1 MKKGTKGML
10 IAAGA
15 FAVAGIGFCIGGISV
30 AAVET
35 GGNVF
40 DQAGQLLQDNDYPL
54 AGLIHWG
61 NAQYHSSDI
70 DWDALDGN
78 TVDMDFASDLEIS
91 LKYDELLIQEY
102 DGDKIRVNVANDA
115 KNDVVVKETSG
126 KITITDTRSGNVKK
140 KKQIKVI
147 VPSGKDF
154 DTISLGVD
162 MGTIDLECDLKV
174 QELSV
179 EVGAGE
185 FSGYGNI
192 TAAYCD
198 LQVGAGTIDID
209 QLDIQKLNAD
219 CSAGEIDMVVTGK
232 EKDYNYDLS
241 CGMGEINLEDSEYSG
256 LGIEKN
262 ISNEGARKD
271 MVLECGMG
279 EIDVEFTGEKQN
291 LAERFFQ
298 TRSGVKLCNK

>member
-40 DQAGQLLQDNDYPL
+40 DQAGQLIQDNDYPL

-154 DTISLGVD
+154 DTVSLGVD

-219 CSAGEIDMVVTGK
+219 CGAGEIDMVVTGK

-256 LGIEKN
+256 IGIEKN

-279 EIDVEFTGEKQN
+279 EIDVEFTGE
-291 LAERFFQ
+291 
-298 TRSGVKLCNK
+298 S

>member
-15 FAVAGIGFCIGGISV
+15 FAVAGVGFCIGGISV

-256 LGIEKN
+256 IGIEKN

-279 EIDVEFTGEKQN
+279 EIDVEFTGEN
-291 LAERFFQ
+291 
-298 TRSGVKLCNK
+298 

>member
-15 FAVAGIGFCIGGISV
+15 FAVAGVGFCIGGISV

-154 DTISLGVD
+154 DTVSLGVD

-241 CGMGEINLEDSEYSG
+241 CGMCEINLEDSEFSG
-256 LGIEKN
+256 IGIEKN

-279 EIDVEFTGEKQN
+279 EIDVEFTGE
-291 LAERFFQ
+291 
-298 TRSGVKLCNK
+298 S

>member
-10 IAAGA
+10 IAVGA
-15 FAVAGIGFCIGGISV
+15 FAVAGVGFCIGGISV

-140 KKQIKVI
+140 KKQIKVSI
-147 VPSGKDF
+147 PSVKEF
-154 DTISLGVD
+154 DTVSLGVD

-209 QLDIQKLNAD
+209 QIDVQKLNAD
-219 CSAGEIDMVVTGK
+219 CGAGEIDMVVTGK

-241 CGMGEINLEDSEYSG
+241 CGMGEIDLEDSEYSG

-279 EIDVEFTGEKQN
+279 EIDVEFTGE
-291 LAERFFQ
+291 
-298 TRSGVKLCNK
+298 S

>member
-1 MKKGTKGML
+1 MKKGTKGIL

-15 FAVAGIGFCIGGISV
+15 FAVAGIGLCIGGISV

-154 DTISLGVD
+154 DTVSLGVD

-219 CSAGEIDMVVTGK
+219 CGAGEIDMVVTGK

-241 CGMGEINLEDSEYSG
+241 CGMGEIDLENSEYSG
-256 LGIEKN
+256 LGIEKT
-262 ISNEGARKD
+262 ISNEGAQKD

-279 EIDVEFTGEKQN
+279 EIDVEFTGE
-291 LAERFFQ
+291 
-298 TRSGVKLCNK
+298 S

>member
-10 IAAGA
+10 IAVGA

-154 DTISLGVD
+154 DTVSLGVD

-219 CSAGEIDMVVTGK
+219 CGAGEIDMVVTGK

-279 EIDVEFTGEKQN
+279 EIDVEFTGEN
-291 LAERFFQ
+291 
-298 TRSGVKLCNK
+298 

>member
-15 FAVAGIGFCIGGISV
+15 FAVAGIGLCIGGISV

-61 NAQYHSSDI
+61 NVQYHSSDI

-140 KKQIKVI
+140 KKQIKVSI
-147 VPSGKDF
+147 PSVKEF
-154 DTISLGVD
+154 DTVSLGVD

-219 CSAGEIDMVVTGK
+219 CGAGEIDMVVTGK

-279 EIDVEFTGEKQN
+279 EIDVEFTGE
-291 LAERFFQ
+291 
-298 TRSGVKLCNK
+298 S

>member
-15 FAVAGIGFCIGGISV
+15 FAVAGIGLCIGGISV

-35 GGNVF
+35 GVNVF

-154 DTISLGVD
+154 DTVSLGVD

-192 TAAYCD
+192 TAANCD

-219 CSAGEIDMVVTGK
+219 CGAGEIDMVVTGK

-256 LGIEKN
+256 IGIEKN

-279 EIDVEFTGEKQN
+279 EIDVEFTGE
-291 LAERFFQ
+291 
-298 TRSGVKLCNK
+298 S

>member
-35 GGNVF
+35 GVNVF

-61 NAQYHSSDI
+61 NVQYHSSDI

-154 DTISLGVD
+154 DTVSLGVD

-174 QELSV
+174 QELSM

-219 CSAGEIDMVVTGK
+219 CGAGEIDMVVTGK

-279 EIDVEFTGEKQN
+279 EIDVEFTGE
-291 LAERFFQ
+291 
-298 TRSGVKLCNK
+298 S

>member
-1 MKKGTKGML
+1 MKKGTKRML
-10 IAAGA
+10 IAAGV
-15 FAVAGIGFCIGGISV
+15 FAVAGIGLCIGGISV

-40 DQAGQLLQDNDYPL
+40 DQAGQMILDKDYPL
-54 AGLIHWG
+54 AGLIHLG
-61 NAQYHSSDI
+61 NTTYRSSDI
-70 DWDALDGN
+70 NWDEVEGN
-78 TVDMDFASDLEIS
+78 TVDMEFASDLEIS

-102 DGDKIRVNVANDA
+102 DGDKIRVDVADDG
-115 KNDVVVKETSG
+115 KNDIVARETSG

-140 KKQIKVI
+140 KKLVKVS
-147 VPSGKDF
+147 VPSGKEF
-154 DTISLGVD
+154 DTVSLGVD
-162 MGTIDLECDLKV
+162 MGTVDLECNLNV
-174 QELSV
+174 QDFSV

-192 TAAYCD
+192 TAVNCD

-209 QLDIQKLNAD
+209 QIDVQNLSAD
-219 CSAGEIDMVVTGK
+219 CGAGEIDLVVTGK

-241 CGMGEINLEDSEYSG
+241 CGMGNIDLEDSEYSG

-262 ISNEGARKD
+262 ISNEGANKE

-279 EIDVEFTGEKQN
+279 EIDVEFTGED
-291 LAERFFQ
+291 
-298 TRSGVKLCNK
+298 

>member
-102 DGDKIRVNVANDA
+102 DGDKIRVNVANDT

-126 KITITDTRSGNVKK
+126 KIMITDTRSGNVKK
-140 KKQIKVI
+140 KKQIKVSI
-147 VPSGKDF
+147 PSVKEF
-154 DTISLGVD
+154 DTVSLGVD

-209 QLDIQKLNAD
+209 QLDVQKLNAD
-219 CSAGEIDMVVTGK
+219 CGAGEIDMVVTGK
-232 EKDYNYDLS
+232 EKDYNYELS
-241 CGMGEINLEDSEYSG
+241 CGMGEIDLEDSEYSG

-262 ISNEGARKD
+262 ISNEGAQKD

-279 EIDVEFTGEKQN
+279 EIDVEFTGEN
-291 LAERFFQ
+291 
-298 TRSGVKLCNK
+298 

>member
-140 KKQIKVI
+140 KKQIKVS
-147 VPSGKDF
+147 VPSVKEF
-154 DTISLGVD
+154 DTVSLGVD

-174 QELSV
+174 RELSV
-179 EVGAGE
+179 
-185 FSGYGNI
+185 
-192 TAAYCD
+192 
-198 LQVGAGTIDID
+198 
-209 QLDIQKLNAD
+209 
-219 CSAGEIDMVVTGK
+219 
-232 EKDYNYDLS
+232 
-241 CGMGEINLEDSEYSG
+241 
-256 LGIEKN
+256 
-262 ISNEGARKD
+262 
-271 MVLECGMG
+271 
-279 EIDVEFTGEKQN
+279 
-291 LAERFFQ
+291 
-298 TRSGVKLCNK
+298 

>member
-10 IAAGA
+10 IAVGA
-15 FAVAGIGFCIGGISV
+15 FAVAGVGFCIGGISV

-154 DTISLGVD
+154 DTVSLGVD

-209 QLDIQKLNAD
+209 QIDVQKLNAD
-219 CSAGEIDMVVTGK
+219 CGADEIDMVVTGK
-232 EKDYNYDLS
+232 EKDYNYELS
-241 CGMGEINLEDSEYSG
+241 CGMGEIDLENSEYSG
-256 LGIEKN
+256 LGIEKT
-262 ISNEGARKD
+262 ISNEGAQKD

-279 EIDVEFTGEKQN
+279 EIDVEFTGE
-291 LAERFFQ
+291 
-298 TRSGVKLCNK
+298 S

>member
-15 FAVAGIGFCIGGISV
+15 FAVAGIGLCIGGISV

-61 NAQYHSSDI
+61 NVQYHSSDI
-70 DWDALDGN
+70 DWDDLDEN

-91 LKYDELLIQEY
+91 LKYDELLIQKY

-147 VPSGKDF
+147 VPSVKDF
-154 DTISLGVD
+154 DTVSLGVD

-219 CSAGEIDMVVTGK
+219 CGAGEIDMVVTGK

-241 CGMGEINLEDSEYSG
+241 CGMGEIDLENSEYSG
-256 LGIEKN
+256 LGIEKT
-262 ISNEGARKD
+262 ISNEGAQKD

-279 EIDVEFTGEKQN
+279 EIDVEFTGEK
-291 LAERFFQ
+291 
-298 TRSGVKLCNK
+298 

>member
-15 FAVAGIGFCIGGISV
+15 FAVAGVGFCIGGISV

-115 KNDVVVKETSG
+115 NNDVVVKETSG

-154 DTISLGVD
+154 DTVSLGVD

-209 QLDIQKLNAD
+209 QIDVQKLNAD
-219 CSAGEIDMVVTGK
+219 CGAGEIDMVVTGK
-232 EKDYNYDLS
+232 EKDYNYELS
-241 CGMGEINLEDSEYSG
+241 CGMGEIDLENSEYSG
-256 LGIEKN
+256 LGIEKT
-262 ISNEGARKD
+262 ISNEGAQKD

-279 EIDVEFTGEKQN
+279 EIDVEFTGE
-291 LAERFFQ
+291 
-298 TRSGVKLCNK
+298 S

>member
-15 FAVAGIGFCIGGISV
+15 FAVAGIGLCIGGISV

-154 DTISLGVD
+154 DTVSLGVD

-192 TAAYCD
+192 TAANCD

-209 QLDIQKLNAD
+209 QIDVQKLNAD
-219 CSAGEIDMVVTGK
+219 CGAGEIDMVVTGK

-241 CGMGEINLEDSEYSG
+241 CGMGEIDLENSEYSG
-256 LGIEKN
+256 LGIEKT
-262 ISNEGARKD
+262 ISNEGAQKD

-279 EIDVEFTGEKQN
+279 EIDVEFTGEK
-291 LAERFFQ
+291 
-298 TRSGVKLCNK
+298 

>member
-15 FAVAGIGFCIGGISV
+15 FAVAGIGLCIGGISV

-35 GGNVF
+35 GVNVF

-154 DTISLGVD
+154 DTVSLGVD

-219 CSAGEIDMVVTGK
+219 CGAGEIDMVVTGK

-256 LGIEKN
+256 IGIEKN

-279 EIDVEFTGEKQN
+279 EIDVEFTGE
-291 LAERFFQ
+291 
-298 TRSGVKLCNK
+298 S

>member
-15 FAVAGIGFCIGGISV
+15 FAVAGIGLCIGGISV

-54 AGLIHWG
+54 AGLIHLG
-61 NAQYHSSDI
+61 NMKYHSSDI

-154 DTISLGVD
+154 DTVSLGVD

-174 QELSV
+174 QELSM

-219 CSAGEIDMVVTGK
+219 CGAGEIDMVVTGK

-279 EIDVEFTGEKQN
+279 EIDVEFTGE
-291 LAERFFQ
+291 
-298 TRSGVKLCNK
+298 S

>member
-15 FAVAGIGFCIGGISV
+15 FAVAGIGLCIGGISV

-61 NAQYHSSDI
+61 NVQYHSSDI
-70 DWDALDGN
+70 DWDDLDGN

-154 DTISLGVD
+154 DTVSLGVD

-174 QELSV
+174 QELSM

-219 CSAGEIDMVVTGK
+219 CGAGEIDMVVTGK

-241 CGMGEINLEDSEYSG
+241 CGMGEIDLEDSEYSG

-279 EIDVEFTGEKQN
+279 EIDVEFTGE
-291 LAERFFQ
+291 
-298 TRSGVKLCNK
+298 S

>member
-154 DTISLGVD
+154 DTVSLGVD

-174 QELSV
+174 QELSM

-219 CSAGEIDMVVTGK
+219 CGAGEIDMVVTGK

-256 LGIEKN
+256 IGIEKN

-279 EIDVEFTGEKQN
+279 EIDVEFTGE
-291 LAERFFQ
+291 
-298 TRSGVKLCNK
+298 S

>member
-61 NAQYHSSDI
+61 NVQYHSSDI

-174 QELSV
+174 QELSM

-219 CSAGEIDMVVTGK
+219 CGAGEIDMVVTGK

-241 CGMGEINLEDSEYSG
+241 CGMGEIDLEDSEYSG

-279 EIDVEFTGEKQN
+279 EIDVEFTGEN
-291 LAERFFQ
+291 
-298 TRSGVKLCNK
+298 

>member
-15 FAVAGIGFCIGGISV
+15 FAVAGIGLCIGGISV

-40 DQAGQLLQDNDYPL
+40 DQAGQLLQDNGYPL

-154 DTISLGVD
+154 DTVSLGVD

-256 LGIEKN
+256 IGIEKN

-279 EIDVEFTGEKQN
+279 EIDVEFTGE
-291 LAERFFQ
+291 
-298 TRSGVKLCNK
+298 S

>member
-219 CSAGEIDMVVTGK
+219 CGAGEIDMVVTGK

-256 LGIEKN
+256 IGIEKN

-279 EIDVEFTGEKQN
+279 EIDVEFTGE
-291 LAERFFQ
+291 
-298 TRSGVKLCNK
+298 S

>member
-232 EKDYNYDLS
+232 EKDYNYELS
-241 CGMGEINLEDSEYSG
+241 CGMGEIDLENSEYSG
-256 LGIEKN
+256 LGIEKT
-262 ISNEGARKD
+262 ISNEGAQKD

-279 EIDVEFTGEKQN
+279 EIDVEFTGE
-291 LAERFFQ
+291 
-298 TRSGVKLCNK
+298 S

>member
-10 IAAGA
+10 IAVGA

-154 DTISLGVD
+154 DTVSLGVD

-209 QLDIQKLNAD
+209 QIDVQKLNAD
-219 CSAGEIDMVVTGK
+219 CGAGEIDMVVTGK

-256 LGIEKN
+256 IGIEKT
-262 ISNEGARKD
+262 ISNEGAQKD

-279 EIDVEFTGEKQN
+279 EIDVEFTGE
-291 LAERFFQ
+291 
-298 TRSGVKLCNK
+298 S

>member
-15 FAVAGIGFCIGGISV
+15 FAVAGIGLCIGGISV

-54 AGLIHWG
+54 AGLIHLG
-61 NAQYHSSDI
+61 HAQYHSSDI

-102 DGDKIRVNVANDA
+102 DGDKIRVNVANDT

-140 KKQIKVI
+140 KKQIKVSI
-147 VPSGKDF
+147 PSVKEF
-154 DTISLGVD
+154 DTVSLGVD
-162 MGTIDLECDLKV
+162 A
-174 QELSV
+174 V
-179 EVGAGE
+179 E
-185 FSGYGNI
+185 FCGYGNI
-192 TAAYCD
+192 TAAKCD

-209 QLDIQKLNAD
+209 QIDVQKLNAD
-219 CSAGEIDMVVTGK
+219 CGAGEIDMVVTGK

-256 LGIEKN
+256 IGIEKN

-279 EIDVEFTGEKQN
+279 EIDVEFTGE
-291 LAERFFQ
+291 
-298 TRSGVKLCNK
+298 S

>member
-154 DTISLGVD
+154 DTVSLGVD

-256 LGIEKN
+256 IGIEKN

-279 EIDVEFTGEKQN
+279 EIDVEFTGEN
-291 LAERFFQ
+291 
-298 TRSGVKLCNK
+298 

>member
-10 IAAGA
+10 IAVGA

-154 DTISLGVD
+154 DTVSLGVD

-209 QLDIQKLNAD
+209 QIDVQKLNAD
-219 CSAGEIDMVVTGK
+219 CGAGEIDMVVTGK
-232 EKDYNYDLS
+232 EKDYNYNLS
-241 CGMGEINLEDSEYSG
+241 CGMGEIDLENSEYSG
-256 LGIEKN
+256 LGIEKT
-262 ISNEGARKD
+262 ISNEGAKKD

-279 EIDVEFTGEKQN
+279 EIDVEFTGE
-291 LAERFFQ
+291 
-298 TRSGVKLCNK
+298 S

>member
-126 KITITDTRSGNVKK
+126 KIMITDTRSGNVKK

-154 DTISLGVD
+154 DTVSLGVD

-219 CSAGEIDMVVTGK
+219 CGAGEIDMVVTGK

-279 EIDVEFTGEKQN
+279 ESDVEFTGE
-291 LAERFFQ
+291 
-298 TRSGVKLCNK
+298 S

>member
-54 AGLIHWG
+54 AGLIHLG
-61 NAQYHSSDI
+61 TMKYHSSDT
-70 DWDALDGN
+70 DWDLVDGN
-78 TVDMDFASDLEIS
+78 TVDMEFASDLEIS

-154 DTISLGVD
+154 DTVSLGVD

-219 CSAGEIDMVVTGK
+219 CGAGEIDMVVTGK

-256 LGIEKN
+256 IGIEKN

-279 EIDVEFTGEKQN
+279 EIDVEFTGE
-291 LAERFFQ
+291 
-298 TRSGVKLCNK
+298 S

>member
-219 CSAGEIDMVVTGK
+219 CGAGEIDMVVTGK

-241 CGMGEINLEDSEYSG
+241 CGMGEIDLENSEYSG
-256 LGIEKN
+256 LGIEKT

-279 EIDVEFTGEKQN
+279 EIDVEFTGE
-291 LAERFFQ
+291 
-298 TRSGVKLCNK
+298 S

>member
-15 FAVAGIGFCIGGISV
+15 FAVAGIGLCIGGISV

-35 GGNVF
+35 GVNVF

-61 NAQYHSSDI
+61 NVQYHSSDI

-140 KKQIKVI
+140 KKQIKVSI
-147 VPSGKDF
+147 PSVKEF
-154 DTISLGVD
+154 DTVSLGVD

-209 QLDIQKLNAD
+209 QIDVQKLNAD
-219 CSAGEIDMVVTGK
+219 CGAGEIDMVVTGK
-232 EKDYNYDLS
+232 EKDYNYELS
-241 CGMGEINLEDSEYSG
+241 CGMGEIDLENSEYSG
-256 LGIEKN
+256 LGIEKT

-279 EIDVEFTGEKQN
+279 EIDVEFTGE
-291 LAERFFQ
+291 
-298 TRSGVKLCNK
+298 S

>member
-10 IAAGA
+10 IAVGA
-15 FAVAGIGFCIGGISV
+15 FAVAGVGLCIGGISV

-154 DTISLGVD
+154 DTVSLGVD

-256 LGIEKN
+256 IGIEKN

-279 EIDVEFTGEKQN
+279 EIDVEFTGE
-291 LAERFFQ
+291 
-298 TRSGVKLCNK
+298 S

>member
-10 IAAGA
+10 IAVGA

-154 DTISLGVD
+154 DTVSLGVD

-219 CSAGEIDMVVTGK
+219 CGAGEIDMVVTGK

-241 CGMGEINLEDSEYSG
+241 CGMGEIDLENSEYSG
-256 LGIEKN
+256 IGIEKN

-279 EIDVEFTGEKQN
+279 EIDVEFTGE
-291 LAERFFQ
+291 
-298 TRSGVKLCNK
+298 S

>member
-256 LGIEKN
+256 IGIEKT
-262 ISNEGARKD
+262 ISNEGAQKD

-279 EIDVEFTGEKQN
+279 EIDVEFTGE
-291 LAERFFQ
+291 
-298 TRSGVKLCNK
+298 S

>member
-61 NAQYHSSDI
+61 NVQYHSSDI

-154 DTISLGVD
+154 DTVSLGVD

-209 QLDIQKLNAD
+209 QIDVQKLNAD
-219 CSAGEIDMVVTGK
+219 CGAGEIDMVVTGK

-256 LGIEKN
+256 IGIEKN

-279 EIDVEFTGEKQN
+279 EIDVEFTGE
-291 LAERFFQ
+291 
-298 TRSGVKLCNK
+298 S

>member
-10 IAAGA
+10 IAVGA
-15 FAVAGIGFCIGGISV
+15 FAVAGVGFCIGGISV

-154 DTISLGVD
+154 DTVSLGVD

-198 LQVGAGTIDID
+198 LQVGDGTIDID
-209 QLDIQKLNAD
+209 QIDVQKLNAD
-219 CSAGEIDMVVTGK
+219 CGAGEIDMVVTGK
-232 EKDYNYDLS
+232 EKDYNYELS
-241 CGMGEINLEDSEYSG
+241 CGMGEIDLENSEYSG
-256 LGIEKN
+256 LGIEKT
-262 ISNEGARKD
+262 ISNEGAQKD

-279 EIDVEFTGEKQN
+279 EIDVEFTGE
-291 LAERFFQ
+291 
-298 TRSGVKLCNK
+298 S